1 MAADLPSDPGAI
13 FEPDVECA
21 EPGSHF
27 AAADAL
33 WRRQV
38 AYLFAHSPFY
48 QAKFAAAGL
57 RSPDDAGGLADLA
70 RLPLTYKDELRASQ
84 QDHPPLGAHR
94 AAPLDDIKRVFST
107 SGTTGTPS
115 YIPLTAADRERWLRT
130 SRRAY
135 TAAGIRPH
143 HRVLTT
149 YNAGPFVAGL
159 VLDTLQSLG
168 CGMIPVGT
176 GNTDRLITALARL
189 KPHVTMGT
197 PSALVYIAEA
207 ARARGVDPSACGLAA
222 LVTGGEPGGS
232 EPALR
237 QRIEQAFRARL
248 CEVLGVGDIGITL
261 WAEGPEQDGMHF
273 CAYGTVHAELID
285 PATEQV
291 VPFETGATGEVV
303 YTHLHHEAA
312 PLVRFRSR
320 DHVVVTGTGRVA
332 SGRTGTR
339 IRCIGR
345 TDDMLIVRGV
355 NLFPSAVRE
364 VVARF
369 APAVTGTILIRPT
382 AKGVR
387 QEPPLPLQVEI
398 PAGATPP
405 SGLAA
410 TIEKTVRDV
419 LVVTTRV
426 EFVPPG
432 TIPGGEYK
440 TRLVDFSGATG

>member
-1 MAADLPSDPGAI
+1 MAADRSSDPGAI
-13 FEPDVECA
+13 FEPAIECA
-21 EPGSHF
+21 EPGAHF
-27 AAADAL
+27 AADEAR

-38 AYLFAHSPFY
+38 AYLFARSAFY
-48 QAKFAAAGL
+48 KAKFAAAGL
-57 RSPDDAGGLADLA
+57 RSPDDVGGLADLA
-70 RLPLTYKDELRASQ
+70 RLPLTLKDELRASQ
-84 QDHPPLGAHR
+84 QEHPPVGAHC
-94 AAPLDDIKRVFST
+94 AAPFDDIKRVFST

-168 CGMIPVGT
+168 CGLIPVGT
-176 GNTDRLITALARL
+176 GNTDRLITALGRL
-189 KPHVTMGT
+189 RPHVSMGT
-197 PSALVYIAEA
+197 PSALFYIAEA
-207 ARARGVDPSACGLAA
+207 ARARGVDPAQCGLAA

-232 EPALR
+232 EPAMR
-237 QRIEQAFRARL
+237 QRIEQAFRAPL
-248 CEVLGVGDIGITL
+248 CEVLGVGDVGITL

-369 APAVTGTILIRPT
+369 APAVTGTILIRPS

-387 QEPPLPLQVEI
+387 QEPPLPLQIEI
-398 PAGATPP
+398 PAGATPAL
-405 SGLAA
+405 GLAA
-410 TIEKTVRDV
+410 TIEKTIRDV

-432 TIPGGEYK
+432 TIPGSEYK
-440 TRLVDFSGATG
+440 TRLVDFSSAAG